1 MRECFHFERPLSQC
15 ADFAAKERRLHGQI
29 LSRLSQATVPGGS
42 AGNPKERARVSKA
55 GHH

>member
-42 AGNPKERARVSKA
+42 AGNTKERARVSKA